1 MIYGFI
7 RKVRLLTFISF
18 VFFIWFSFAAVVHAT
33 DEYTSDTA
41 RLMDAEDL
49 ELVVWKSFILECHDN
64 VFRVAVGNPNI
75 ADVMPLSGEKILI
88 NALRPGWTNLIVW
101 YAEDVNEVYNIRVS
115 YDVGVIEKKMK
126 ELVPD
131 AGVTV
136 TSSFARALIVE
147 GRVADQETMDRV
159 MTVMESFADRE
170 YIKNLMTLEGPQQVQ
185 LEARIV
191 EVSRSELKRHGL
203 SFLRYGEADGSLI
216 GGGLLTPGGTEGGVG
231 MSLTSSAGVSQR
243 LSSTMNSD
251 GSITS
256 VMESG
261 DSPFIAASSLTLSTP
276 FTNAFQVALHLLND
290 DILGVL
296 SLLKSQGLAAV
307 MAQPTLVAMSGQSA
321 SFHVG
326 GSFPV
331 PATDDEGTPSFNNQD
346 YGVML
351 EFLPTVTGRET
362 IHLMVRTS
370 VSDIDYATSVTSG
383 GATVPGV
390 TTREASSALRL
401 KDGQT
406 FAIAGLLKED
416 INSIVNKV
424 PLLGELPIVGSLFR
438 TKEYIKDETELI
450 ILVTPRLVTAMN
462 PEEVPVL
469 PGELENFSQDDFE
482 FFFFDD
488 IHKKAGPGPEKTPRF
503 SGPVGLED

>member
-1 MIYGFI
+1 M
-7 RKVRLLTFISF
+7 SF
-18 VFFIWFSFAAVVHAT
+18 VFFIWFSFAPVVYAQ
-33 DEYTSDTA
+33 DEYSSDTA

-49 ELVVWKSFILECHDN
+49 ELIVNKSFVLECHDN

-75 ADVMPLSGEKILI
+75 ADVQPLSGEKILI
-88 NALRPGWTNLIVW
+88 NAVHAGWTNLIVW
-101 YAEDVNEVYNIRVS
+101 YDEDVTEAYNIRVG
-115 YDVGVIEKKMK
+115 YDVGAVEKKLK
-126 ELVPD
+126 ELVPET
-131 AGVTV
+131 AVTV
-136 TSSFARALIVE
+136 TSSFAQALIVE
-147 GRVADQETMDRV
+147 GRVADQETMDRIMAV
-159 MTVMESFADRE
+159 VESFVDRE
-170 YIKNLMTLEGPQQVQ
+170 YIKNLMVLEGPQQVQ

-216 GGGLLTPGGTEGGVG
+216 GGGLLTPGGSEGGVG
-231 MSLTSSAGVSQR
+231 MSLSSAAGISQR
-243 LSSTMNSD
+243 LSLTRNTD
-251 GSITS
+251 GSTTS
-256 VMESG
+256 STATG
-261 DSPFIAASSLTLSTP
+261 DSPFIAASNLNLSTP

-296 SLLKSQGLAAV
+296 SLLKSQGVASV
-307 MAQPTLVAMSGQSA
+307 MARPTLVAMSGQAA

-331 PATDDEGTPSFNNQD
+331 PATDDEGTPTFNNQN

-351 EFLPTVTGRET
+351 EFVPTVTGRET
-362 IHLMVRTS
+362 IHLAVRTS

-383 GATVPGV
+383 GATVPGI

-416 INSIVNKV
+416 VNTIVNKV

-450 ILVTPRLVTAMN
+450 ILVTPRLVTAMD
-462 PEEVPVL
+462 PEEVPAL
-469 PGELENFSQDDFE
+469 PGEMENFRQDDFE

-488 IHKKAGPGPEKTPRF
+488 IQKKAGGGPEKTPRF
-503 SGPVGLED
+503 SGPAGLED